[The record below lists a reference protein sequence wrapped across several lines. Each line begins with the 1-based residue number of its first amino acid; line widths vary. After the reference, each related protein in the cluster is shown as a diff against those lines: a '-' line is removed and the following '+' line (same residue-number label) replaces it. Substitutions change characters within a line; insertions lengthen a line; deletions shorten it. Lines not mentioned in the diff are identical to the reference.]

1 MRLKLNKR
9 HIAKTIT
16 WRVVGTLDT
25 LVISWVVSGALETGV
40 KIGLS
45 ELVTKMI
52 LYYAHERFW
61 FSIKKLKK
69 NKYRHLIKT
78 FSWRFIGTL
87 DTIVLGWLF
96 TGSPTIGLKIGII
109 EVLSKMILYYAH
121 EKLWYKLNFGLEKR
135 TL

>member
-61 FSIKKLKK
+61 FSIKKFKK

-78 FSWRFIGTL
+78 FTWRFIGTL